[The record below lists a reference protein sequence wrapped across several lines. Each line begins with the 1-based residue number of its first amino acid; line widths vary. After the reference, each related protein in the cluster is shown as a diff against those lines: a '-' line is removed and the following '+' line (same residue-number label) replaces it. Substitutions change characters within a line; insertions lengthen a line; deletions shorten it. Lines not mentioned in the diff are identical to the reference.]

1 MHSKLLAPAWRW
13 TIKAMIKAG
22 LLPGIGHYDLH
33 LRDRLC
39 DAVRGT
45 PLARMR
51 RLQGWQ
57 RVDQSK
63 PPTVPRGIVE
73 GLFDH
78 SFIDE
83 ESRLTG
89 PAPEPHSSLA
99 ATSWFQSQTGH
110 AVPSGLS
117 SRADMQAVLPHADAM
132 HTGGTV
138 GDSGAVLAA
147 TGVLAAPGV
156 ITAMPHRLAARRT
169 LNANLRQGNH
179 AQLQSQ
185 LSGPAASWQSS
196 SASTFAADPTTNL
209 GEAAALPAAM
219 ASGGV
224 GGGGMVEEEG
234 GGDDMAAELEA
245 PVMAAAGSSRK
256 DKERLRQ
263 KKRRLDPAVRTEE
276 NRKRM
281 WRHYKKHHGTL
292 GYGTLGYGAW
302 KSAGEPARPP
312 P

>member
-185 LSGPAASWQSS
+185 LSRPAASWQSS

-224 GGGGMVEEEG
+224 GGGGMVEVEEEG

-245 PVMAAAGSSRK
+245 PVVAAAG
-256 DKERLRQ
+256 
-263 KKRRLDPAVRTEE
+263 
-276 NRKRM
+276 
-281 WRHYKKHHGTL
+281 L
-292 GYGTLGYGAW
+292 GLG
-302 KSAGEPARPP
+302 
-312 P
+312 